1 MIEPTKNINSSK
13 KNIKDFGI
21 SFGVILLIIA
31 GFLFY
36 KDHSAYNIS
45 LFAGLI
51 FIFLGVFSPIILKP
65 LYKIWMIFAVI
76 IGAIMTRIILT
87 ILFFLVMT
95 PIGLFTRLIGR
106 DFLNLKIT
114 NQSSYWNSRVKK
126 DELNQNYEKQF

>member
-1 MIEPTKNINSSK
+1 
-13 KNIKDFGI
+13 
-21 SFGVILLIIA
+21 
-31 GFLFY
+31 
-36 KDHSAYNIS
+36 
-45 LFAGLI
+45 
-51 FIFLGVFSPIILKP
+51 
-65 LYKIWMIFAVI
+65 MIFAVI